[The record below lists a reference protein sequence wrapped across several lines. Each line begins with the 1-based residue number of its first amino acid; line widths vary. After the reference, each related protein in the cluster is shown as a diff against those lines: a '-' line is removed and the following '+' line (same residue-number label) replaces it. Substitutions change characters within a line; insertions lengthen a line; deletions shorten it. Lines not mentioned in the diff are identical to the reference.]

1 MKFGMAV
8 HKGLQIC
15 MANQKEHINFLEKQ
29 VKETLNDSLFQNYKR
44 QLLARKLRA
53 DFNHSYSF
61 PYIWDKINILITL
74 SCFLLKRQDENEYAI
89 SALKTVA
96 EICEN
101 LSVIE
106 DYDWDKD
113 YANIISALCYDLS
126 GYQSNANCVLK
137 LLDEYALEKEFNE
150 VYDDD
155 KVIFKQILLILKNR
169 IPYANISLKG
179 QTNLSEQGLLL
190 KKALLSWYDNILNL
204 KNTDFLIEMHSAYEA
219 FLFSNNV
226 YLAKIIQLLE
236 IKIIVSQKRS
246 LFTVLGDNG
255 IDIYN
260 HLWIKY
266 LRILSNDYYS
276 NKGFKPIEE
285 RESLYELW
293 VSQRKAIEQGLFTK
307 KQNFVVQMPTSA
319 GKTFIAELFILNKLV
334 NNPKKRCLYISPFRA
349 LATEKERD
357 FGKILGK
364 IGYSASSINGGY
376 DQDIFQNVVY
386 EHADILVAT
395 PEKIDLLSRLDDNFF
410 DNIEGIVVD
419 EGHIV
424 GDISPRAA
432 LLEMLL
438 SRIKM
443 QKPGI
448 AILFI
453 SAVMP
458 KENADEY
465 SIWLSGNKEN
475 VLRSTRFLNQDDWQP
490 TRKII
495 GNLHH
500 YKGNWRVVFREPS
513 PDYKSDEP
521 TFINSF
527 LTPNMYGKG
536 FPSKPKTDGTFD
548 KVALTTSLA
557 HKLSENGGVLV
568 FCGTVQFVEH
578 IGKRFCLLYKSLY
591 SSQNKQWVQNSNTNS
606 YYYALKFFGKDHWIT
621 ECILI
626 GIGIHFGNLP
636 EMLRKSIE
644 QDYKRNNLKILLST
658 NTISQGVNLPIKYLI
673 IHNLILDHKDHQATY
688 LSQRDFKNL
697 IGRAG
702 RAGFETE
709 GLIFFINNT
718 KNDGNLYSHYIVN
731 SNIEKA
737 DSIIFHVYSNFL
749 SKEINEETLSLYL
762 SIILD
767 SELMAL
773 FSEEDWSTDCDEI
786 TERLISN
793 SLFGAQ
799 CSIKNIDSTELKN
812 SIKKCFRSIKEKT
825 ESFEKLNIYKKTGL
839 SIDVCKT
846 MFSFIQ
852 ENTEAINT
860 FNLETVIYLFLC
872 FIQKNGYYE
881 LTEISVIPQDKWL
894 DASTI
899 LISWIHGAP
908 INEIKHLFYK
918 IADSDRDAVF
928 LKFMSQAIDYLLP
941 WLLSVFI
948 NFIIEVKKDSL
959 SENDIKVLT
968 SIPLCLK
975 YGLDDKIAC
984 LARSMGILSRNVALR
999 LSKESGVTN
1008 EHDFISWI
1016 VNQEKEDFEAL
1027 NLNLY
1032 EQSNIEEVAKKYNR
1046 NKEPFQKNF
1055 IVKGTRY
1062 NQNFKNASL
1071 KASLWEPIQLVR
1083 DTENDYDAFA
1093 IKVFASQSG
1102 FLGYMPAN
1110 IAPYYAV
1117 EMDVNDKSY
1126 SGMVSKLISH
1136 GEYNEIEIDLYQTT
1150 WSP

>member
-1 MKFGMAV
+1 MFGMDV
-8 HKGLQIC
+8 LKGRLTC
-15 MANQKEHINFLEKQ
+15 MAEQEKYIRFLEVQ
-29 VKETLNDSLFQNYKR
+29 VNELLSDGLFQNYKR
-44 QLLARKLRA
+44 QLLARKLKA

-61 PYIWDKINILITL
+61 SYIWDKINVLITL

-101 LSVIE
+101 LSIIE

-113 YANIISALCYDLS
+113 YANIMSALCYDLA
-126 GYQSNANCVLK
+126 GYQSNANCVIK
-137 LLDEYALEKEFNE
+137 QIGEYALEKDFSENF
-150 VYDDD
+150 DDD
-155 KVIFKQILLILKNR
+155 KVVFKQILLILKNR
-169 IPYANISLKG
+169 ISYANFILKR

-204 KNTDFLIEMHSAYEA
+204 KNMDFLTEIHAAYCA
-219 FLFSNNV
+219 FLNSNNV
-226 YLAKIIQLLE
+226 YLTKIIQLLE

-246 LFTVLGDNG
+246 LFTVLGYNG

-260 HLWIKY
+260 SLWMKY
-266 LRILSNDYYS
+266 LKILSNDFYS
-276 NKGFKPIEE
+276 NKGVKPLEE

-334 NNPKKRCLYISPFRA
+334 NNPQKRCLYISPFKA

-376 DQDIFQNVVY
+376 DQDIFQNIVY

-395 PEKIDLLSRLDDNFF
+395 PEKIDLLSRLDDTFF

-424 GDISPRAA
+424 GDVSPRSA

-438 SRIKM
+438 SRIKI
-443 QKPGI
+443 QKPNL

-465 SIWLSGNKEN
+465 SIWLSGTKEN
-475 VLRSTRFLNQDDWQP
+475 VLRSTRFSNQDEWQP

-495 GNLHH
+495 GNLHY
-500 YKGNWRVVFREPS
+500 YKGNWRVFFREPS

-536 FPSKPKTDGTFD
+536 FPSKPNSKGKND
-548 KVALTTSLA
+548 KIALTTSLA
-557 HKLSENGGVLV
+557 HKLSEKGGVLV
-568 FCGTVQFVEH
+568 FCGTVQFVKN
-578 IGKRFCLLYKSLY
+578 IGIRFCRLYKSLN
-591 SSQNKQWVQNSNTNS
+591 SDVSGQWTENPNTNS
-606 YYYALKFFGKDHWIT
+606 YYYARLYFGENHWIT

-626 GIGIHFGNLP
+626 GVGVHFGNLP

-658 NTISQGVNLPIKYLI
+658 NTISQGVNFPIKFLI
-673 IHNLILDHKDHQATY
+673 IHNLILDYKDKKAIY
-688 LSQRDFKNL
+688 LSIRDFKNL

-709 GLIFFINNT
+709 GLIFFVNNT
-718 KNDGNLYSHYIVN
+718 QNDSNLYGRYIVGG
-731 SNIEKA
+731 NIENA
-737 DSIIFHVYSNFL
+737 DSIIFYVYSNFL
-749 SKEINEETLSLYL
+749 SKKINEETLSLYL

-773 FSEEDWSTDCDEI
+773 ISENDWNSDCNEI
-786 TERLISN
+786 TELLVNN

-799 CSIKNIDSTELKN
+799 CSIKGFDSTELKN
-812 SIKKCFRSIKEKT
+812 SLKKCFRSIKEKAET
-825 ESFEKLNIYKKTGL
+825 FDKLNVYKRTGF
-839 SIDVCKT
+839 SIDFCKKMYLYVQGNIEIIDT
-846 MFSFIQ
+846 L
-852 ENTEAINT
+852 
-860 FNLETVIYLFLC
+860 NLDTVIYLFLD
-872 FIQKNGYYE
+872 FIQKNECYE
-881 LTEISVIPQDKWL
+881 LSNISVIPQDKWL
-894 DASTI
+894 DAGAV

-908 INEIKHLFYK
+908 INEIKQFFFK
-918 IADSDRDAVF
+918 IAISDKEGVF
-928 LKFMSQAIDYLLP
+928 LKFMSQVLDYLLP

-948 NFIIEVKKDSL
+948 GFIIEIKKDSL
-959 SENDIKVLT
+959 SESDVKELK
-968 SIPLCLK
+968 SFPLYLK
-975 YGLDDKIAC
+975 YGLDNKLAC
-984 LARSMGILSRNVALR
+984 FARSMGVLSRNAALR
-999 LSKESGVTN
+999 LAEESESAN
-1008 EHDFISWI
+1008 EHDFISWL
-1016 VNQEKEDFEAL
+1016 VSREKEDFD
-1027 NLNLY
+1027 NLRFNSY
-1032 EQSNIEEVAKKYNR
+1032 EQSNIEDVAKKYNR
-1046 NKEPFQKNF
+1046 NKEPSQKTF
-1055 IVKGTRY
+1055 IVKGIRY
-1062 NQNFKNASL
+1062 HQNLKNASL
-1071 KASLWEPIQLVR
+1071 KTFLWEPIHLIR
-1083 DTENDYDAFA
+1083 DTENDHDAFA

-1102 FLGYMPAN
+1102 FLGYVPAN

-1117 EMDVNDKSY
+1117 EMDVNEKEF
-1126 SGMVSKLISH
+1126 SGYISKIFPYAGYNGVEITLNRSEWVS
-1136 GEYNEIEIDLYQTT
+1136 
-1150 WSP
+1150 